1 MHSLQNTE
9 QVIAGPLQARVLVTL
24 REEPICG
31 VDLMDRLVISSPGTI
46 YPVLDSLRTKQLV
59 ECRTE
64 EIGAIRKKVY
74 FLTQFGEEQLHEY
87 LTTMVDVFCS
97 DMHAHIDKIL
107 EQIRDFLDVS
117 HHQKVLCTLDYE
129 GVRQFLQET
138 NVTFSH
144 NLSEVDGPY
153 DVIVNFLGAGCILKN
168 SQDEI
173 SDYLMSL
180 VELLQTSGMLVCIE
194 IERTD
199 NIFARFFF
207 EKIFGLEA
215 LPGLEK
221 EELENILDGVGFK
234 DIQLIPMDGLLF
246 VFCKK

>member
-1 MHSLQNTE
+1 MQNAE
-9 QVIAGPLQARVLVTL
+9 QAIAGPLQARVLVTL

-64 EIGAIRKKVY
+64 EKGAIRRKVY

-87 LTTMVDVFCS
+87 LTVMVDVFCS
-97 DMHAHIDKIL
+97 DMHTHIDKIL

-117 HHQKVLCTLDYE
+117 HRQKVLCTLDYE
-129 GVRQFLQET
+129 GIRQFLQG
-138 NVTFSH
+138 NKVTFSH
-144 NLSEVDGPY
+144 NLLEVDGSF

-168 SQDEI
+168 SHDEI
-173 SDYLMSL
+173 SDYLRSL
-180 VELLQTSGMLVCIE
+180 VELLQTDGTLACIE
-194 IERTD
+194 IERTN

-207 EKIFGLEA
+207 EKIFGLEV
-215 LPGLEK
+215 LPGLDKKDLEK
-221 EELENILDGVGFK
+221 ILEGVGFK
-234 DIQLIPMDGLLF
+234 DIQLISMDGLLF
-246 VFCKK
+246 AFCKK